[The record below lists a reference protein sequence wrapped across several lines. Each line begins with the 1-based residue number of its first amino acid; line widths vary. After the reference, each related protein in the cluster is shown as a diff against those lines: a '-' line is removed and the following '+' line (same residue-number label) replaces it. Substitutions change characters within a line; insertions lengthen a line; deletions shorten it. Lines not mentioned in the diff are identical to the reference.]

1 MPKRLHPVRTYLLAF
16 SAAILLPVLAFAS
29 ILLWHFATSER
40 ARYEQEARLTAQRL
54 IAAVDLELS
63 RMLVASQ
70 ALATFPTLR
79 AQDFEAFHRQA
90 LDALRVWSPEDPNK
104 LAIVV
109 RDLTSQQVVN
119 TRLPWGQPLPK
130 GSNPEVDKEV
140 VQSMRPVIQGVFVG
154 ATSGRP
160 IVSIRVPVIAQGQV
174 THVLSMAVEPERF
187 AEIIGS
193 EKLPA
198 GWVGTLVD
206 REERVIA
213 RSREHE
219 RFVGQ
224 LVPAEFRAEGT
235 RQGGVWTGRNLNNE
249 PNLGA
254 YERSAVSGW
263 MAYIGVP
270 MDVADQPLRRSL
282 EFIAALGVLALA
294 LSFLLA
300 IPFGDR
306 IALPLRTLASS
317 ARMLGRG
324 QPVAPMKTRVREV
337 DEVSQVLVG
346 ASSELR
352 EREAALRAS
361 EGRLRATHE
370 NAAVGVVEVDKE
382 GRFLYVNAAHARL
395 TGHSREELIGRHFA
409 HATHANDLDRD
420 YDLFRRQVAGEFA
433 IYTIEKQHVRVDGS
447 LGWAR
452 VSSTAVR
459 DGDGEFLYAVRLI
472 EDITERKRAEAT
484 QRLLIDELNHRV
496 KNTLATVQ
504 ALAYQ
509 TFRSSMSPEIAR
521 ERFEARLLSLS
532 RTHNLLNERN
542 WTGAAL
548 KDVLALELEPFIGE
562 HRHRFTATG
571 PDIDLPARMAVV
583 VGMIFHEL
591 ATNAAKYGALSI
603 PFGRVVVAWHV
614 VMAEGQRVLQ
624 VEWTERGG
632 PSVEE
637 PLHRG
642 FGSRLIEQ
650 ATRQQLNGSALV
662 SFAAEGL
669 TCRLDLPLDDNF
681 QDLQSAA

>member
-40 ARYEQEARLTAQRL
+40 ARYEQEAGLTAQRL

-63 RMLVASQ
+63 RMQVASQ
-70 ALATFPTLR
+70 ALATFPTLLM
-79 AQDFEAFHRQA
+79 QDFQAFHGQA

-104 LAIVV
+104 LAVVV
-109 RDLTSQQVVN
+109 RDLSSQQVVN
-119 TRLPWGQPLPK
+119 TRLPWGVPLPK
-130 GSNPEVDKEV
+130 GTNPEVDREV
-140 VQSMRPVIQGVFVG
+140 VQSARAVIQGVFVG

-160 IVSIRVPVIAQGQV
+160 IISIRVPVMRDGKV

-193 EKLPA
+193 EKLPS

-206 REERVIA
+206 RDDRIIA
-213 RSREHE
+213 RSREHD

-224 LVPAEFRAEGT
+224 LAPAEFGT
-235 RQGGVWTGRNLNNE
+235 KGGGEGGVWTGRNLNGE
-249 PNLGA
+249 PVLAA
-254 YERSAVSGW
+254 YERSPVSGW
-263 MAYIGVP
+263 KAYIGVP
-270 MDVADQPLRRSL
+270 MDAANQPLRTSL
-282 EFIAALGVLALA
+282 QFIAALGLLALA
-294 LSFLLA
+294 LSFFLA
-300 IPFGDR
+300 IPFGER
-306 IALPLRTLASS
+306 IAQPLRALADS

-324 QPVAPMKTRVREV
+324 QLVAPMETRVREV
-337 DEVSQVLVG
+337 DEVSRVLAG

-370 NAAVGVVEVDKE
+370 NAAVGVVEVNSE
-382 GRFLYVNAAHARL
+382 GRFLYVNTAHAKL

-409 HATHANDLDRD
+409 HATHAEDRDRD

-447 LGWAR
+447 VGWAR
-452 VSSTAVR
+452 VSSTAVH
-459 DGDGEFLYAVRLI
+459 DTEGAFLYAVRLI

-504 ALAYQ
+504 ALAHQ
-509 TFRSSMSPEIAR
+509 TFRQPIPPEVAR

-542 WTGAAL
+542 WAGAAL
-548 KDVLALELEPFIGE
+548 KDVLALELEPFVGE
-562 HRHRFTATG
+562 HRNRFTATG
-571 PDIDLPARMAVV
+571 SDIDLPPRMAVV

-603 PFGRVVVAWHV
+603 PFGRVAVNWCVAT
-614 VMAEGQRVLQ
+614 ESSQRVLQ
-624 VEWTERGG
+624 VEWIERGG
-632 PSVEE
+632 PPVTQ

-650 ATRQQLNGSALV
+650 ATTQQLNGRAELR
-662 SFAAEGL
+662 FAAEGL
-669 TCRLDLPLDDNF
+669 TCRLDLPLDDGF